1 MEITQFQLDA
11 LREIGNI
18 GAGHA
23 ATALSILLQRRIDM
37 SVPEVWAIPFEQV
50 STIVGQLDMPQATIY
65 VKVEGEA
72 LGKAVFFFPVESAE
86 IVVQALFGTN
96 EPLDIS
102 TNEMAQSALMEVGN
116 ILVSSFIMALT
127 QFSGI
132 PLHPSVPALA
142 VDMIGASLDAIFLE
156 EGMLEDIVLF
166 IDTQL
171 TGIPKIEGQFI
182 FLPDEDSLE
191 KMLGA
196 MGLSTTTTL

>member
-18 GAGHA
+18 GSGHA
-23 ATALSILLQRRIDM
+23 ATALSTLLQRRINM
-37 SVPEVWAIPFEQV
+37 SVPEVWAVPFEQL
-50 STIVGQLDMPQATIY
+50 SAIVGQLDMPQATIY

-72 LGKAVFFFPVESAE
+72 PGKAVFFFPVESAE
-86 IVVQALFGTN
+86 IMVQTLLGSN
-96 EPLDIS
+96 EPLDLYAD
-102 TNEMAQSALMEVGN
+102 EMAQSALKEVGN
-116 ILVSSFIMALT
+116 ILVSSFVMALT

-156 EGMLEDIVLF
+156 EGTLDDTVLF

-182 FLPDEDSLE
+182 FLPDEGSL
-191 KMLGA
+191 KKLLGA
-196 MGLSTTTTL
+196 MGL

>member
-18 GAGHA
+18 GSGHA
-23 ATALSILLQRRIDM
+23 ATALSTLLQRRINM
-37 SVPEVWAIPFEQV
+37 SVPEVWAVPFEQV
-50 STIVGQLDMPQATIY
+50 SVIVGQLDMPQATIY

-72 LGKAVFFFPVESAE
+72 PGKAVFFFPVESAE
-86 IVVQALFGTN
+86 IMVQTLLGSN
-96 EPLDIS
+96 EPLDLYAD
-102 TNEMAQSALMEVGN
+102 EMAQSALKEVGN
-116 ILVSSFIMALT
+116 ILVSSFVMALT

-156 EGMLEDIVLF
+156 EGTLDDTVLF

-182 FLPDEDSLE
+182 FLPDEGSL
-191 KMLGA
+191 KKLLGA
-196 MGLSTTTTL
+196 MGL

>member
-18 GAGHA
+18 GSGHA
-23 ATALSILLQRRIDM
+23 ATALSTLLQRRIEM
-37 SVPEVWAIPFEQV
+37 SVPKVWAIPFEQ
-50 STIVGQLDMPQATIY
+50 IAGIIGQLDTPQVTIY

-72 LGKAVFFFPVESAE
+72 PGKAVFFFPVESAQ
-86 IVVQALFGTN
+86 IVVQALFGSN
-96 EPLDIS
+96 ETMDLYSD
-102 TNEMAQSALMEVGN
+102 EMAQSALKEVGN
-116 ILVSSFIMALT
+116 ILVSSFLMALT

-132 PLHPSVPALA
+132 PLQPSVPALA

-156 EGMLEDIVLF
+156 DGMLDDTVLF

-182 FLPDEDSLE
+182 FLPDQGSMERL
-191 KMLGA
+191 LGA
-196 MGLSTTTTL
+196 MGI

>member
-18 GAGHA
+18 GSGHA
-23 ATALSILLQRRIDM
+23 ATALSTLLQRRIDM
-37 SVPEVWAIPFEQV
+37 SVPKVWAIPFEK
-50 STIVGQLDMPQATIY
+50 IAEIIGQLDTPQATIY

-72 LGKAVFFFPVESAE
+72 PGKAVFFFPVESAQ
-86 IVVQALFGTN
+86 IVVQALFGTDK
-96 EPLDIS
+96 PMDIYS
-102 TNEMAQSALMEVGN
+102 DEMAQSALKEVGN
-116 ILVSSFIMALT
+116 ILVSSFLIALT

-132 PLHPSVPALA
+132 ALQPSVPALA

-156 EGMLEDIVLF
+156 EGMLDDLVLF

-182 FLPDEDSLE
+182 FLPDEGSLE
-191 KMLGA
+191 KLLGA
-196 MGLSTTTTL
+196 MGL